1 MVRSNSAIWGHFL
14 PNCTITET
22 ISPIVYNLDK
32 NVEER
37 ERAFRYYCSSSALK
51 LQPKLYSPTFRHFLS
66 SLGTDNSPRIKVKA
80 LAFQK
85 KFQKSFHFGM
95 QIKLGNNSVSRSY
108 AKFSWQLHFVT
119 FFCLFGNLKIEWKRE
134 RSSISNNEIVY
145 SASAALFSFKFQ
157 KPLEMLKPTQL
168 LDLQK
173 GHLGRRGLS
182 KRQKT

>member
-37 ERAFRYYCSSSALK
+37 ERAFRHYCSSSALK

-85 KFQKSFHFGM
+85 KIPKKFPLWHADQTG
-95 QIKLGNNSVSRSY
+95 QQLCLCVSILCKVFL
-108 AKFSWQLHFVT
+108 AVTFCDFFLLIWQLE
-119 FFCLFGNLKIEWKRE
+119 N
-134 RSSISNNEIVY
+134 
-145 SASAALFSFKFQ
+145 
-157 KPLEMLKPTQL
+157 
-168 LDLQK
+168 
-173 GHLGRRGLS
+173 
-182 KRQKT
+182 

>member
-85 KFQKSFHFGM
+85 KFQKSFHFGK

-119 FFCLFGNLKIEWKRE
+119 FFLLIW
-134 RSSISNNEIVY
+134 
-145 SASAALFSFKFQ
+145 Q
-157 KPLEMLKPTQL
+157 LEN
-168 LDLQK
+168 
-173 GHLGRRGLS
+173 
-182 KRQKT
+182 

>member
-37 ERAFRYYCSSSALK
+37 ERAFRHYCSSSALK

-95 QIKLGNNSVSRSY
+95 QIKLGNNSVSVSRSY

-119 FFCLFGNLKIEWKRE
+119 FFFAYLATWKLSENEKGARYQIM
-134 RSSISNNEIVY
+134 RSSTLPQLHCFPS
-145 SASAALFSFKFQ
+145 SFKS
-157 KPLEMLKPTQL
+157 PW
-168 LDLQK
+168 
-173 GHLGRRGLS
+173 RC
-182 KRQKT
+182 